1 MNSKVE
7 TVLNKLNIQYK
18 MIKGGS
24 ELQFRCICPNHNDRH
39 ASACISTETGLWHCF
54 SCGSSGNLKSFVKI
68 AGGENIDVRNFI
80 KPDDDLKMRMSKI
93 YRDSAKNMLV
103 YENDM
108 KFQEMFL
115 TESNDNFV
123 DAYTNK
129 ISYSYLCRKRKLT
142 LETIQRFS
150 LMYSV
155 SGRYDKRVIIPYFEN
170 GMIIG
175 FNSRYIG
182 ECDSSYR
189 YRYNINTGRFDSYL
203 YNYDHIENYD
213 YCILVEGPFDLMYM
227 VQCGFKNVIST
238 LNTRVSLGHIK
249 KLIKFKK
256 IIFCFDNDIE
266 THAGQNAVIK
276 HASTILS
283 IIPDMKLYKVNLPEG
298 KDPNEC
304 SSEELHE
311 SFRHIHRIK
320 IDSDVSNA

>member
-1 MNSKVE
+1 MNVE
-7 TVLNKLNIQYK
+7 TILTKLNIPYK
-18 MIKGGS
+18 TIKGGR

-39 ASACISTETGLWHCF
+39 ASACISTESGLWHCF
-54 SCGSSGNLKSFVKI
+54 SCGESGNLRSFVRI
-68 AGGENIDVRNFI
+68 AGGDGIDVRNFVT
-80 KPDDDLKMRMSKI
+80 PEDDLKMRMSRI
-93 YRDSAKNMLV
+93 YRESAKNILK

-108 KFQEMFL
+108 RFEEL
-115 TESNDNFV
+115 YEVESYDNFV
-123 DAYTNK
+123 NAYNCK
-129 ISYSYLCRKRKLT
+129 EALQYLHKKRKLDV
-142 LETIQRFS
+142 ETIMKFG
-150 LMYSV
+150 LMYAIN
-155 SGRYDKRVIIPYFEN
+155 GRYKNRVIIPYFDN
-170 GMIIG
+170 GRVIG
-175 FNSRYIG
+175 MNSRYIG
-182 ECDSSYR
+182 ECESSYR
-189 YRYNINTGRFDSYL
+189 YRYNINTARFESYL

-266 THAGQNAVIK
+266 SHAGQNAVMK

-283 IIPDMKLYKVNLPEG
+283 IVPDMKLYKVNLPEG

-320 IDSDVSNA
+320 IDSGVSNA

>member
-1 MNSKVE
+1 MNVE
-7 TVLNKLNIQYK
+7 TVLTKLNIPYK
-18 MIKGGS
+18 TIKGGR

-39 ASACISTETGLWHCF
+39 ASAYISTESGLWHCF
-54 SCGSSGNLKSFVKI
+54 SCGESGNLRSFVRI
-68 AGGENIDVRNFI
+68 AGGECIDVRNFVTQT
-80 KPDDDLKMRMSKI
+80 DDLKMRMSKI

-108 KFQEMFL
+108 KFQEMFW
-115 TESNDNFV
+115 TEYNDNFV
-123 DAYTNK
+123 DADTNK
-129 ISYSYLCRKRKLT
+129 VSYAYLCGRKRKLT

-155 SGRYDKRVIIPYFEN
+155 SGRYYKRVIIPYFEN

-182 ECDSSYR
+182 ECESSYR
-189 YRYNINTGRFDSYL
+189 YRYNINTARFDSYL
-203 YNYDHIENYD
+203 YNFENVESYD

-266 THAGQNAVIK
+266 THAGQNAVMK

-283 IIPDMKLYKVNLPEG
+283 IVPDMKLYKVNLPEG
-298 KDPNEC
+298 KDPNKC
-304 SSEELHE
+304 SLEELHE
-311 SFRHIHRIK
+311 SFRHIHGIK
-320 IDSDVSNA
+320 IDNGVSNA